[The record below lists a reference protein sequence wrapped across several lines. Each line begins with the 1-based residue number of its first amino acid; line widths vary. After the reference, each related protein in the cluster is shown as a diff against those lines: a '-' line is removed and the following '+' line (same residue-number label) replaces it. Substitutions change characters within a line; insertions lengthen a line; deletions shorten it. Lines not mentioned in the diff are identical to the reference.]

1 MVVYTSDDFA
11 DQVKEIRERVSPGSK
26 TTIVSMDFELTFKR
40 FMDVVENVQRRPEY
54 INFVANPN
62 LPEYSNPAYVAVNF
76 AKSSFVSDAIEKRN
90 VTTDLV
96 AWIDFGYVRS
106 DDTIPASKEWDFDFD
121 PNKMHYFNLKPVM
134 DNRSIFDVVRTNDVT
149 IMGCHIVGGI
159 RAWRNHVLEC
169 DKSMTTLVECGLVD
183 DDQTILLMNYLRN
196 KNFYELHP
204 IDETKKGWFV
214 IFTDFNKKG

>member
-1 MVVYTSDDFA
+1 
-11 DQVKEIRERVSPGSK
+11 
-26 TTIVSMDFELTFKR
+26 
-40 FMDVVENVQRRPEY
+40 
-54 INFVANPN
+54 
-62 LPEYSNPAYVAVNF
+62 
-76 AKSSFVSDAIEKRN
+76 
-90 VTTDLV
+90 
-96 AWIDFGYVRS
+96 
-106 DDTIPASKEWDFDFD
+106 
-121 PNKMHYFNLKPVM
+121 MHYFNLKPVM